1 MSLAQREDFKGRVAD
16 IVNLANEEST
26 GPKEM
31 ISVLSGDNIKAYLVG
46 KNARKIEI
54 RDEEKSENR
63 PDFSD
68 LLDL

>member
-1 MSLAQREDFKGRVAD
+1 MSLTQREDFKGRIAN
-16 IVNLANEEST
+16 IVNLANEKTT

-31 ISVLSGDNIKAYLVG
+31 ISVLSGDNIKQYLVG
-46 KNARKIEI
+46 KQSKKVEI
-54 RDEEKSENR
+54 QDKDKSNR